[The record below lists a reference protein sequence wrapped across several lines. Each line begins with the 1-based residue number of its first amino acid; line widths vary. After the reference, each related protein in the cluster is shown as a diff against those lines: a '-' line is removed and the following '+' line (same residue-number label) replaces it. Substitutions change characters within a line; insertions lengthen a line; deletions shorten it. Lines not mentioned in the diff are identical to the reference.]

1 MNITDPRSD
10 AARRFAALVADV
22 YELAGQLAVFGERI
36 ARQAGQSGARW
47 KVLSAASVG
56 GQTVPQLARRLGLAR
71 QSVQR
76 VCDALEDEGLVEY
89 RDNPDHRRSVR
100 VELTSRGTQ
109 TLSKLSAAAAE
120 WENPLARRME
130 RSELERA
137 RTLVRSV
144 LEQVRAHPPVNRRRQ

>member
-1 MNITDPRSD
+1 MSVPDPRSD

-22 YELAGQLAVFGERI
+22 YELAGELAACGERI
-36 ARQAGQSGARW
+36 ARHAGQSGARW

-89 RDNPDHRRSVR
+89 RDNPDHRRSAR
-100 VELTSRGTQ
+100 VDLTSRGTQ

-120 WENPLARRME
+120 WENPLARRMD
-130 RSELERA
+130 RAELERA
-137 RTLVRSV
+137 RALVRPI
-144 LEQVRAHPPVNRRRQ
+144 LGQLRAHPPAHRRRQ